1 MYLGGDGSLEGFIGG
16 CFIRNVALGG
26 PVMFCHLRG
35 RSRNCGMH
43 ADNYKKS
50 VHVELY
56 AVEIHSKHKYTA
68 LAWPNILS
76 PLVNAF
82 STKTKSKSDLLTRFK
97 KIIKLKVEC
106 DC

>member
-35 RSRNCGMH
+35 RSRNCGMC
-43 ADNYKKS
+43 YG
-50 VHVELY
+50 VELY
-56 AVEIHSKHKYTA
+56 VVEIHIKHKYTA

-82 STKTKSKSDLLTRFK
+82 STKSISL
-97 KIIKLKVEC
+97 IC
-106 DC
+106 